1 MLLAALSAAK
11 GISDAAGGGPSS
23 AASTSTAGT
32 KYGAVY
38 NIGAPPMKTE
48 NIALIA
54 LALLAAA
61 LLLKKGR

>member
-11 GISDAAGGGPSS
+11 GIGDAAGGGPSS
-23 AASTSTAGT
+23 ASSTSTAGT

-38 NIGAPPMKTE
+38 NIGSPPMKTE
-48 NIALIA
+48 QMALVA
-54 LALLAAA
+54 LALLAAV